1 MATSPAPTLPD
12 SAPEA
17 NTLLRLR
24 DIGKVFP
31 GNVAL
36 CDVSLDIRAG
46 EIHALMGEDG
56 AGKSTLMKI
65 IAGEYSATSGDI
77 MIDGK
82 ILPSNFDAAKFGIGL
97 VHQELSL
104 VPALSVAE
112 NIYLG
117 RLPRRFGSIDWRAAE
132 KNARAIL
139 RRLGVDLD
147 PRAPVGR
154 LEVAEQQLV
163 EIARVLERAPKIVLF
178 DEPTSALSD
187 SERTRLFD
195 VIRLLKEEGHGVVYI
210 SHNLSEIMAIA
221 DRVTV
226 LRDGRLAASLPVA
239 EASEEKIVSLMVGQV
254 MGQQFPKFESE
265 TGKDVLRVEN
275 LVSGTALKG
284 VSFSLRQGE
293 ILGVYGLM
301 GAGQAELAGA
311 IFGLAPFDSGE
322 IHVGETR
329 LRDHS
334 PADAIAARI
343 GLLSRDRRQSLIPMQ
358 PIAPNLSLAWLS
370 DRAMLSNLELGREKR
385 ESADYIRMMR
395 IRPPSMT
402 QKLLHYSGG
411 NQQKVILARWMS
423 SGSKILIF
431 DEPTRGIDV
440 GAKAEVFTIMS
451 RLVEAGTSILMIS
464 SEINELVALA
474 DRVLVMRSGLIKV
487 ELTREQLSQEAL
499 LLHSH

>member
-1 MATSPAPTLPD
+1 MATSPAHTLP
-12 SAPEA
+12 APNPDPA
-17 NTLLRLR
+17 VLLHLR
-24 DIGKVFP
+24 NIGKVFP

-36 CDVSLDIRAG
+36 SDVSMDIRAG
-46 EIHALMGEDG
+46 EVHALMGENG

-77 MIDGK
+77 VVDGN
-82 ILPSNFDAAKFGIGL
+82 IVPPNFDAARYGIGL

-117 RLPRRFGSIDWRAAE
+117 RLPRRFGSINWRAAE
-132 KNARAIL
+132 KSARAVL
-139 RRLGVDLD
+139 RRLGVDID
-147 PRAPVGR
+147 PRRPVGK

-195 VIRLLKEEGHGVVYI
+195 VIRLLKEEGHGIVYI
-210 SHNLSEIMAIA
+210 SHNLSEIMAIS
-221 DRVTV
+221 DRITV
-226 LRDGRLAASLPVA
+226 LRDGRLAASLAVA
-239 EASEEKIVSLMVGQV
+239 EASEEKIVGLMVGQALA
-254 MGQQFPKFESE
+254 QQFPKTESE
-265 TGKDVLRVEN
+265 IGKEVLRVDN

-311 IFGLAPFDSGE
+311 IFGLTPFDAGE

-334 PADAIAARI
+334 PADAIAAQI
-343 GLLSRDRRQSLIPMQ
+343 GLLSRDRRQSLVPMQ

-370 DRAMLSNLELGREKR
+370 SRAMFSNLEVGREKR

-440 GAKAEVFTIMS
+440 GAKAEVFAIMS

>member
-1 MATSPAPTLPD
+1 MATSPAQALPVSNPD
-12 SAPEA
+12 PAII
-17 NTLLRLR
+17 LRLR
-24 DIGKVFP
+24 SIGKVFP

-36 CDVSLDIRAG
+36 SDVSLDIRAG
-46 EIHALMGEDG
+46 EVHALMGENG

-65 IAGEYSATSGDI
+65 IAGEYSATSGEI
-77 MIDGK
+77 TIDGQVV
-82 ILPSNFDAAKFGIGL
+82 PANFDAAKYGVGL

-117 RLPRRFGSIDWRAAE
+117 RLPRRFGSIDWRTAE
-132 KNARAIL
+132 RNARAIL
-139 RRLGVDLD
+139 QRLGVEID
-147 PRAPVGR
+147 PRAPVGQ

-163 EIARVLERAPKIVLF
+163 EIARILERAPKIVLF

-187 SERTRLFD
+187 GERTRLFE
-195 VIRLLKEEGHGVVYI
+195 VIRLLKEEGHGIGYI
-210 SHNLSEIMAIA
+210 SHNLSEIMAIS
-221 DRVTV
+221 DRISV
-226 LRDGRLAASLPVA
+226 LRDGNLAASLPVA
-239 EASEEKIVSLMVGQV
+239 EASEEKIVGLMVGKALA
-254 MGQQFPKFESE
+254 QQFPKFES
-265 TGKDVLRVEN
+265 TPGKDVLRVDN

-370 DRAMLSNLELGREKR
+370 DRAMLSSLEVGREQR

-395 IRPPSMT
+395 IRPQSMT
-402 QKLLHYSGG
+402 QNLLHYSGG

-440 GAKAEVFTIMS
+440 GAKAEVFAIMS

-487 ELTREQLSQEAL
+487 ELAREQLSQEAL